1 MHVWILTFV
10 NCREYS
16 FFQIRQDRF
25 HEWTPS
31 NTWPKR
37 TKLSSK
43 INHNHGKMF
52 LAVIEPLVNNSKQQ
66 RLTFNGYTYSSTPVQ
81 YNMGRHGLT
90 CCFLQGWTTSVA
102 SRKPLPASS
111 LVSLIVNTLFKTKRQ
126 TRTEQKWKIDTLM
139 IVRMRARLRSSW
151 NRKHWRRKTLERIEH
166 LKFLER
172 SLLEIKEVIFK
183 KRYVLPLK
191 DATSKMLVFTTP
203 YFANWN
209 DSFSRSFVHRKS
221 KLTCRNLPKT
231 NLSFY
236 IWTEQFKW
244 YSSRVALSI

>member
-25 HEWTPS
+25 HEWTPT

-52 LAVIEPLVNNSKQQ
+52 LAVIKPLVNNSKQQ

-102 SRKPLPASS
+102 SLKPLPASS

-126 TRTEQKWKIDTLM
+126 TRTEQKWKINTPM
-139 IVRMRARLRSSW
+139 IVRMRARLRGSW
-151 NRKHWRRKTLERIEH
+151 NRNTEGARL
-166 LKFLER
+166 LKELN
-172 SLLEIKEVIFK
+172 I
-183 KRYVLPLK
+183 
-191 DATSKMLVFTTP
+191 
-203 YFANWN
+203 W
-209 DSFSRSFVHRKS
+209 SFWSVPSS
-221 KLTCRNLPKT
+221 KLRRL
-231 NLSFY
+231 
-236 IWTEQFKW
+236 
-244 YSSRVALSI
+244 SSRKGKFCH